1 MACIHKDCICTS
13 CEIFKT
19 GDCWRAKRC
28 SDPKNYR
35 SCVTRVTE
43 CSRNT
48 PAKADKKEAKHERR
62 KS

>member
-28 SDPKNYR
+28 GDPKNYR
-35 SCVTRVTE
+35 SCVTRVGE
-43 CSRNT
+43 CSRYE
-48 PAKADKKEAKHERR
+48 PAKAKKKGGNP
-62 KS
+62 